1 MIRIKTCGSGHSYPA
16 VAWILLGKTP
26 YVCVLN
32 SYICRFLFER
42 TGHLY
47 KRYRARVAELKRS
60 FDDEKPNSVKLEA
73 GIKMETGVKME
84 GGLKTE
90 PGTSRASQPGTTCV

>member
-1 MIRIKTCGSGHSYPA
+1 MS
-16 VAWILLGKTP
+16 
-26 YVCVLN
+26 
-32 SYICRFLFER
+32 RFLFER